1 MQDLYFACASDSAYT
16 AYTCIWSV
24 CVYAVYFTFVSD
36 FVSVCVRA
44 NVHLHIQSI
53 VHGSAR
59 VRARARARARRGS
72 ACESVMEWVCHRVG
86 VR

>member
-36 FVSVCVRA
+36 FVSVCVEPMYTFIYNPSCMDLHVYA
-44 NVHLHIQSI
+44 PAPAHVHAGE
-53 VHGSAR
+53 VHVR
-59 VRARARARARRGS
+59 V
-72 ACESVMEWVCHRVG
+72 
-86 VR
+86 